1 MEFSLLG
8 TAAIGV
14 AAFWAMLRWEAPRG
28 NAAGCA
34 VSLWDT
40 GLTAAI
46 AGLFIGRIA
55 AMLSAGI
62 NPLSDP
68 GQILLIRSGVSTPAV
83 AIGALGVFALLA
95 RSDLIAAADGI
106 APAALAGLAGWHA
119 GCVTSNACLGTE
131 SDLPWAMTLPG
142 SVITRHP
149 VDLYAAIGLAIAAV
163 LLAVWKQRGRPAA
176 GVVAGTAILAASAVR
191 LATEPLRI
199 SLHGGPVVLY
209 ALGIIA
215 GMAIVGASVIGR
227 RRATRTA
234 RPGGPSAP

>member
-8 TAAIGV
+8 AAAIGV
-14 AAFWAMLRWEAPRG
+14 AAFWVMLRWEAPRG

-55 AMLSAGI
+55 AMLTAGI

-83 AIGALGVFALLA
+83 AIGTLAVFAVLA
-95 RSDLIAAADGI
+95 RSDLIAAADAI

-131 SDLPWAMTLPG
+131 SDLPWAMALPG
-142 SVITRHP
+142 SDLTRHP
-149 VDLYAAIGLAIAAV
+149 VELYAAIGLAVAAIA
-163 LLAVWKQRGRPAA
+163 LAVWKQRGRPVS
-176 GVVAGTAILAASAVR
+176 GMVAGMAILAASIVR

-199 SLHGGPVVLY
+199 SLDGGPVVLY
-209 ALGIIA
+209 GLGMVA
-215 GMAIVGASVIGR
+215 GVAIVGAALIGR

-234 RPGGPSAP
+234 PPDGRGAP